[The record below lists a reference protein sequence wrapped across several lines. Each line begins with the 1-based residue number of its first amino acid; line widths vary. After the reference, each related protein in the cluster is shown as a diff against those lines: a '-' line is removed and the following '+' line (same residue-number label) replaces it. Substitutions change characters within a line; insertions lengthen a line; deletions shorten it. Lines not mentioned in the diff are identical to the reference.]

1 MMRVYYIKTVHN
13 LVVKKGGIFM
23 APAAIKLTDMLDN
36 LEDEDYNVAITFI
49 QYLSETR
56 KKKNVEENKAI
67 LKEIQN
73 IFSDDP
79 GWDSEESMI
88 ADMAAFR
95 RGRMQR

>member
-1 MMRVYYIKTVHN
+1 MMRVYYIKIVHN

-36 LEDEDYNVAITFI
+36 LEEDYNVAITFI

-73 IFSDDP
+73 IFSDDS

-95 RGRMQR
+95 KDRMQR